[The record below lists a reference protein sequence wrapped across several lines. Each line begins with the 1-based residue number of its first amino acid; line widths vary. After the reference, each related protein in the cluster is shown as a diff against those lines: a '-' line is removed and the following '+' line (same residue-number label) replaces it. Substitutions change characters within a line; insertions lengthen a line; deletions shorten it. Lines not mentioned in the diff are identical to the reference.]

1 MAALNN
7 NGASAAIPTNPLN
20 PTPNPNA
27 ESNTTTNTNTQ
38 KQRSSGPS
46 KPRLSIDPAS
56 FQSVVW
62 KPSDYGREPVPLH
75 PPGEGE
81 KVALLKNWR
90 EVFRNSNPAIGRP
103 ARFKLASSSFAP
115 SRSRNHLAAGRSGV
129 VDDLKQRED
138 SSDQTSRV
146 SSLENLRDNDAVD
159 SGDASNTTP
168 PKSVSPA
175 SVKVGGARQDEKMA
189 DVDADEADK
198 LSSNLV
204 VEIPVPK
211 SLSSPSSSPPKKR
224 GRKRKADVIAEN
236 ETENTK
242 NANGKENN
250 NKRPR
255 SKRIAA
261 SNTNT
266 TTGHDDKTQ
275 KYTTAPLR
283 RSTRQKG

>member
-1 MAALNN
+1 MAALNK
-7 NGASAAIPTNPLN
+7 NGASSSAMPTNPLN

-27 ESNTTTNTNTQ
+27 ELNTATTNTQ
-38 KQRSSGPS
+38 KQKQRSGPS

-62 KPSDYGREPVPLH
+62 KPSDYGREPVQLH

-90 EVFRNSNPAIGRP
+90 EVFRSSNPAIGRP
-103 ARFKLASSSFAP
+103 ARFKKLASSSSAS
-115 SRSRNHLAAGRSGV
+115 SRSRNQLAAARSGV
-129 VDDLKQRED
+129 IDDLKRRED

-146 SSLENLRDNDAVD
+146 SSLENLRDTDAVD

-175 SVKVGGARQDEKMA
+175 SVNVGGARQDEEMA
-189 DVDADEADK
+189 DVDADAADK
-198 LSSNLV
+198 LSSNVV

-211 SLSSPSSSPPKKR
+211 SLSSPSPSKKR

-236 ETENTK
+236 EAENTQ

-255 SKRIAA
+255 SKRIA

-266 TTGHDDKTQ
+266 TTGHDDKTR
-275 KYTTAPLR
+275 KSTGVPLR